1 MFKKGIAVLI
11 ASLGLCM
18 AIIPSTHVS
27 ANNHTDTGWSFWLG
41 NGQRNSY
48 TDARAKTDASYA
60 YIYNAKTSKTGV
72 NAWVQY
78 ANGKECGSPKT
89 RALPGNARK
98 IWNNAFE
105 NEGYRRTYIRLA
117 IEQDR
122 NLWVDLYAE
131 GVWSPDSV

>member
-1 MFKKGIAVLI
+1 MFKRGLVVLI
-11 ASLGLCM
+11 ALLGLSL
-18 AIIPSTHVS
+18 AFAPKTSVS
-27 ANNHTDTGWSFWLG
+27 ANNHADTSWSFWLG

-48 TDARAKTDASYA
+48 TDSRIKKDASYA
-60 YIYNAKTSKTGV
+60 YIYNSGKSKTGV

-89 RALPGNARK
+89 HASPEQARK

-105 NEGYRRTYIRLA
+105 NVGYRETFIRLA

-122 NLWVDLYAE
+122 NLWVDLFAQ
-131 GVWSPDSV
+131 GVWSPDSI